1 MTSLKNSLQLVLLGL
16 AIVVTIWT
24 SEVAAHPASQDGN
37 GGEPGEMTNALN
49 YLAELDKYY
58 SNVARPR

>member
-1 MTSLKNSLQLVLLGL
+1 MSSLNIILRWIILALAVVMTL
-16 AIVVTIWT
+16 WT
-24 SEVAAHPASQDGN
+24 SGASAKPTAQAESN
-37 GGEPGEMTNALN
+37 QPGEMTNALN